1 MIQPH
6 MNLVVLK
13 LTEECKTST
22 KTRFLNCVRH
32 LQVNRHP
39 EQLHPSH
46 KDDFGLGKLNF
57 KASPLTLLA
66 VNHKLNFLIAAPSC
80 AYLGGLLRR
89 LSR

>member
-39 EQLHPSH
+39 EQLHPSPEVAFDSERSGFVVAFTFRFMSV
-46 KDDFGLGKLNF
+46 KNGSRFRRENGD
-57 KASPLTLLA
+57 S
-66 VNHKLNFLIAAPSC
+66 SR
-80 AYLGGLLRR
+80 LRE
-89 LSR
+89 SG